1 MGVEGGGACFQLECS
16 WQGSGT
22 GAEEQDF
29 KWFLDLCNI
38 RTCDKEEAKE
48 ASLST
53 SLAGECV
60 RSLSWL
66 ECRFHKAGIEVG
78 VVGHG

>member
-1 MGVEGGGACFQLECS
+1 MEGGGACFQLECS

-22 GAEEQDF
+22 GAEEQNF
-29 KWFLDLCNI
+29 KWPLDLCNI

-53 SLAGECV
+53 SLAG
-60 RSLSWL
+60 
-66 ECRFHKAGIEVG
+66 G
-78 VVGHG
+78 VCQKSVLTGVPIPQGRY